1 MPFIK
6 EIAENPTG
14 MELLGIR
21 EGLNKNWW
29 PLTNALMGDPDS
41 ELSVGEQE
49 LIGAFAAGMRGCTHC
64 YSAHYPIAIAYG
76 IDPEVFEN
84 LIHDFEAAPVDEKMR
99 PILRYVRKLV
109 KEPHKLMQAD
119 ADAIFEAGWAER
131 TLTDVVLIC
140 CLFMFMTTLMIGHG
154 ADKTDMSDLGP
165 MVTLFRAKTVYGGE
179 GATFQEPEALIQMS
193 IERFGKEA
201 TERAMAR
208 GEELGLYERALPP
221 I

>member
-6 EIAENPTG
+6 EVSENATG

-21 EGLNKNWW
+21 EGLNKHWW

-41 ELSVGEQE
+41 ELSAAEQE
-49 LIGAFAAGMRGCTHC
+49 LIGAFAAGTRGCTHC

-76 IDPEVFEN
+76 IDPAVFEN
-84 LIHDFEAAPVDEKMR
+84 LIHDFDAAPVDEKMR
-99 PILRYVRKLV
+99 PILQYVKKLV
-109 KEPHKLMQAD
+109 REPHKLMQSD
-119 ADAIFEAGWAER
+119 ADAIFEAGWSER

-154 ADKTDMSDLGP
+154 ADKTDMSGLGP
-165 MVTLFRAKTVYGGE
+165 MTALFRAKTVYGE
-179 GATFQEPEALIQMS
+179 DGATFMEPEALMQKS
-193 IERFGKEA
+193 VERFGQEA
-201 TERAMAR
+201 TEKAIARAQ
-208 GEELGLYERALPP
+208 ELGVFDQALPP